1 MSNFIINNNH
11 PIIQR
16 EQYYFL
22 DRRLVTI
29 HSVDRDIN
37 KWTNSNN
44 FEIELPNTLNNV
56 YSIRL
61 LDINIPNFNYTFSK
75 NYQNTKF
82 SLKLQQDISG
92 GGSEAILINNF
103 YKKNFSIIE
112 IDEGYYTPIEL
123 ANEIQNKLNFKI
135 SNDININYDKFKLKY
150 DNIENKIFIINTR
163 DNFTLYFNKQEI
175 YNNLDCGQKIV
186 WKQYANWGLP
196 YNLGYEKQIYQNL
209 NTENGKNLIF
219 SHDNTIFVP
228 DQNNASNNIKY
239 SKSINYIDI
248 LGYDNIY
255 MELDKYN
262 SIDEI
267 RPYSKKTNNIYNNDY
282 NGSINSVFAKLPIT
296 KTPFNSSTIKN
307 SFLNNITF
315 FKVPIPTIKKLK
327 FKFRFHDGVLVD
339 FKNVPFSFTLEI
351 NQLIDEQ
358 HRAYSLN
365 IPYVYKI

>member
-16 EQYYFL
+16 EQTYFL
-22 DRRLVTI
+22 DRKLISI
-29 HSVDRDIN
+29 HSIDRDIN
-37 KWTNSNN
+37 KWPNSNN
-44 FEIELPNTLNNV
+44 FEIDLPNTLNNV

-61 LDINIPNFNYTFSK
+61 LDLNIPNFNYTFSS

-92 GGSEAILINNF
+92 GGSEAILIDNYYINNF
-103 YKKNFSIIE
+103 STIQIE
-112 IDEGYYTPIEL
+112 EGYYTPEELAIEL
-123 ANEIQNKLNFKI
+123 ENKLNNQI
-135 SNDININYDKFKLKY
+135 SNDININYDKFKVKY
-150 DNIENKIFIINTR
+150 DNIKNKIFIINTR

-175 YNNLDCGQKIV
+175 YNLDCGQKIV
-186 WKQYANWGLP
+186 WNQYANWGLP

-209 NTENGKNLIF
+209 NTQSGENLIF
-219 SHDNTIFVP
+219 TYDNTIFTP
-228 DQNNASNNIKY
+228 DPSNESVNIKF
-239 SKSINYIDI
+239 SNSINYIDI
-248 LGYDNIY
+248 LGYDSIY

-267 RPYSKKTNNIYNNDY
+267 TPYSRQTNNIYNNDY
-282 NGSINSVFAKLPIT
+282 TGSVNSAFAKIPLT
-296 KTPFNSSTIKN
+296 KEPFNRSIIKN

-315 FKVPIPTIKKLK
+315 FKVPITTIKKLK
-327 FKFRFHDGVLVD
+327 FRFRFHDGVLVD

-358 HRAYSLN
+358 HRSYSLN
-365 IPYVYKI
+365 IPYVFSI

>member
-1 MSNFIINNNH
+1 MSKFSINNNN

-16 EQYYFL
+16 EQTYFL
-22 DRRLVTI
+22 DRKLISI
-29 HSVDRDIN
+29 HSIDRDIN

-44 FEIELPNTLNNV
+44 FEIELPNTLLNI

-61 LDINIPNFNYTFSK
+61 LDMNLPNINYTFSE

-92 GGSEAILINNF
+92 SGSEATQIDNYYNTN
-103 YKKNFSIIE
+103 YSTIE
-112 IDEGYYTPIEL
+112 IDEGYYTPEEL
-123 ANEIQNKLNFKI
+123 AIEIENKLNLQI
-135 SNDININYDKFKLKY
+135 SIDVGINYDKFRVKY
-150 DNIENKIFIINTR
+150 DNTKNKIFIINIR
-163 DNFTLYFNKQEI
+163 DNFILHFNKQEL
-175 YNNLDCGQKIV
+175 YNLDCGQKIV
-186 WKQYANWGLP
+186 WEQYANWGLP
-196 YNLGYEKQIYQNL
+196 YNLGYEKQTYQNL
-209 NTENGKNLIF
+209 NTNNGENLIF
-219 SHDNTIFVP
+219 TYDNTIFTP
-228 DQNNASNNIKY
+228 DPSNASQNIKY

-248 LGYDNIY
+248 LGYDSIY

-267 RPYSKKTNNIYNNDY
+267 TPYAIKTNNKNNNDY
-282 NGSINSVFAKLPIT
+282 TVALKTSFAKIPII
-296 KTPFNSSTIKN
+296 KEPFNRSTIKN

-365 IPYVYKI
+365 IPYVFSI